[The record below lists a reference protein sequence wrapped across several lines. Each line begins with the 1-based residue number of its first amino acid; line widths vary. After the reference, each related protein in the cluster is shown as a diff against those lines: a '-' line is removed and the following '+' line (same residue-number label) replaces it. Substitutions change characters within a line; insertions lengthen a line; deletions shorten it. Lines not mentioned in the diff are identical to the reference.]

1 MLAFQKL
8 ISSLAK
14 GANQRDKMFCFVMIL
29 RRYLDVENLKFEI
42 LVEAPI
48 KKFQ

>member
-1 MLAFQKL
+1 
-8 ISSLAK
+8 
-14 GANQRDKMFCFVMIL
+14 MFCFVMIL

-48 KKFQ
+48 KKFQQKQNVIAYMF